1 MSIYPII
8 IAQDRGNCIYHSD
21 ELRVFLTRILKQR
34 EDFYQQDQRNK
45 RWRTAAENKNPAEA
59 GFKMV
64 GERIRTSDP
73 LVPNQL
79 RYQAALLA
87 EILLFEF
94 LVQFVKVVVRG
105 GLEPHVRK
113 NTNT

>member
-1 MSIYPII
+1 MSIYPVI
-8 IAQDRGNCIYHSD
+8 IAQDPGNCIYHSD

-45 RWRTAAENKNPAEA
+45 RWRTAAENKKPPPKR
-59 GFKMV
+59 GSKLV
-64 GERIRTSDP
+64 GERGFRTSDP

-105 GLEPHVRK
+105 G
-113 NTNT
+113 T